1 MNCAGL
7 LYPARLT
14 SSVAK
19 ENAVAFPT
27 FINDQITDSITQ
39 ANTKVLGDAP
49 AIVMGNLFEATAQV
63 LAKAAHNAAGARL
76 QSPVA
81 AQAATAMGV
90 AVLYAVDDMR
100 EVPSS

>member
-1 MNCAGL
+1 M
-7 LYPARLT
+7 
-14 SSVAK
+14 
-19 ENAVAFPT
+19 AFPT
-27 FINDQITDSITQ
+27 FINDQITDSVTQ

-49 AIVMGNLFEATAQV
+49 SMAMGNFFEATARV
-63 LAKAAHNAAGARL
+63 LSDAAHDAANARL

-90 AVLYAVDDMR
+90 ATLYALDDLR